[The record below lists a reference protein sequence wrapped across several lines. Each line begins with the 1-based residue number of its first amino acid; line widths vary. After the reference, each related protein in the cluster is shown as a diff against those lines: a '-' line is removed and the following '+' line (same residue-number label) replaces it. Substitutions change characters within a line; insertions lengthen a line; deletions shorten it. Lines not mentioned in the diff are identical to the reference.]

1 MLDIKRFLRRKPTSS
16 SASTTTTSSSPA
28 STPTIDPPLPPPE
41 DNQQRDPPPYSPSS
55 SGRPQNGVAQQELLD
70 PTLNFTAAQMEQQ
83 WLIKDRAF
91 ARAVVQFIAERF
103 DGREKGWGG
112 YKYTYICDVNA
123 TVNGAN
129 ELMVERESASE
140 RKCMGRYSWV

>member
-1 MLDIKRFLRRKPTSS
+1 MLDIKRLLRRK
-16 SASTTTTSSSPA
+16 TTTSST
-28 STPTIDPPLPPPE
+28 STPTPTPAPTSTASDPSVPPTE

-55 SGRPQNGVAQQELLD
+55 GSQPQNGIPQQELLD
-70 PTLNFTAAQMEQQ
+70 PTLNFTAAHMEEQ
-83 WLIKDRAF
+83 WAIKDRAF

-123 TVNGAN
+123 SADGAN
-129 ELMVERESASE
+129 ELIVE
-140 RKCMGRYSWV
+140 